1 MNFSENLRIKD
12 GLSLYHTKNSYLKG
26 NWWLDTSPISIEF
39 NKSLLVLD
47 QVYTMLIL
55 KQRENFS
62 KVWNNLFSINVPIGR
77 TNMIKVG
84 RDPIPKITINETINY
99 IRIQFY
105 VSIGNAAV
113 IAIVRIIERE
123 IEKDQIAGKVWDQT
137 ALVVKDP
144 LIV

>member
-84 RDPIPKITINETINY
+84 RDPILKITINETINY

-123 IEKDQIAGKVWDQT
+123 REKDQIAGKVWDQT